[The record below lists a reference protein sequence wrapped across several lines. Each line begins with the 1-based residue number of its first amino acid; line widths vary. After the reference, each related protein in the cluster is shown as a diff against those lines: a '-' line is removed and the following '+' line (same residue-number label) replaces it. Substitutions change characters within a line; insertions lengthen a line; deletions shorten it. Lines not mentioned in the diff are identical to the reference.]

1 MRVAAID
8 CGTNSF
14 HLLVSEMGPN
24 GQLVTIERARV
35 QVMLGSGGMAQHR
48 ITPDAFARGVEAMR
62 SFKQVATSLDVADIH
77 AAATSAVREA
87 VNGAAFCDAVK
98 AATGIHVRVIS
109 GAEEGRLIWLGA
121 RAELDHRRGPVLLF
135 DVGGGSTEFV
145 LCDAHDVR
153 HIQSLALGHIRAAE
167 AHPLGASPDED
178 AARALRRSIRRELEP
193 LMRRVRPADVG
204 AMVGTSGTVRTLA
217 RMCSLQ
223 AGNVPPEHDQGLVLH
238 RKELEKLIARMRT
251 TPAEAMNS
259 LPGLDS
265 RRQRT
270 IGVGAV
276 IVREILRAFQID
288 RLTTSERSLRDGLVV
303 DWMMRHRPEL
313 ELERSVADPRERAVL
328 LLLRRFGADEVHGRH
343 VARLASALFD
353 ATASLHQLPVADRGL
368 LHAAAMLHDI
378 GHHIAD
384 ESHHKHGQYLL
395 KYVPMPGF
403 TAPEV
408 AILSNVVRYHS
419 RSQPKPSHPDW
430 TQLDK
435 TEQERVRVLAG
446 ILKVADAFDRSHTQT
461 VRDVAV
467 LVGRKRVQID
477 ALTTDGADLERWEA
491 ERRTELLARALGR
504 EIRVGVRTALA
515 EARDAG

>member
-14 HLLVSEMGPN
+14 HLLVAEVDPTGRLTM
-24 GQLVTIERARV
+24 IERARV
-35 QVMLGSGGMAQHR
+35 QVMLGSGGIAQHR
-48 ITPDAFARGVEAMR
+48 IAPDAFARGVEAMK
-62 SFKQVATSLDVADIH
+62 SFKQVADSLGVIDIH

-87 VNGAAFCDAVK
+87 NNGAKFCDAVK
-98 AATGIHVRVIS
+98 LATGIHVRVIS
-109 GAEEGRLIWLGA
+109 GHVEGRLIWLGA
-121 RAELDHRRGPVLLF
+121 RGVLDFRRGPVLLF

-145 LCDAHDVR
+145 LCDGADAR
-153 HIQSLALGHIRAAE
+153 HIQSLPLGHIRAAE
-167 AHPLGASPDED
+167 THPLGATTDED
-178 AARALRRSIRRELEP
+178 ASRALRRSIRRDLEP
-193 LMRRVRPADVG
+193 LLRRVRPSDVG
-204 AMVGTSGTVRTLA
+204 AIVGTSGTVRTLA
-217 RMCSLQ
+217 RMCMLQ
-223 AGNVPPEHDQGLVLH
+223 AGLVPPEHDQGLVLQ
-238 RKELEKLIARMRT
+238 RKELEKLIERMRLGDGF
-251 TPAEAMNS
+251 AS

-270 IGVGAV
+270 IGAGAV
-276 IVREILRAFQID
+276 IVREILRAFD
-288 RLTTSERSLRDGLVV
+288 VDKLTTSERSLRDGLVV
-303 DWMMRHRPEL
+303 DWMLRHRPEL
-313 ELERSVADPRERAVL
+313 DLEGSVADPRERAVL
-328 LLLRRFGADEVHGRH
+328 LILRRFGADEEHGRH
-343 VARLASALFD
+343 VARLADTLFD

-403 TAPEV
+403 TAPEI

-419 RSQPKPSHPDW
+419 RSQPKLSHPDW
-430 TQLDK
+430 TQLNKVD
-435 TEQERVRVLAG
+435 QDRVRVLAG
-446 ILKVADAFDRSHTQT
+446 ILKVADAFDRSHTQA
-461 VRDVAV
+461 VSDIAV

-477 ALTTDGADLERWEA
+477 ALTAEGADLERWEA

-504 EIRVGVRTALA
+504 EIRIGMRPALA